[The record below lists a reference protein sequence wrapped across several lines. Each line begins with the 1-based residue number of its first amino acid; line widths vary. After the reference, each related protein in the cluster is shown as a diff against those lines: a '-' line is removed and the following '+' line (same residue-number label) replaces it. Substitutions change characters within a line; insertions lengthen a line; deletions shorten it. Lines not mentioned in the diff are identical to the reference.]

1 MLFDFLKKGLPPMP
15 SQCAMKLKNILEI
28 KCLNGDSNYSAHHNI
43 TVVGSS
49 NIYWLQLYSET
60 GILLKNVTSK
70 TADFNYSISGID
82 HHIKLKAFI
91 TAINR
96 QGRSDS
102 VVLEGAVDERTIGTM
117 EGNQLLL

>member
-1 MLFDFLKKGLPPMP
+1 MP
-15 SQCAMKLKNILEI
+15 SQCVMKLKNILEI
-28 KCLNGDSNYSAHHNI
+28 KCLNGDSNYSVNHNI

-70 TADFNYSISGID
+70 TADFNCSISGID
-82 HHIKLKAFI
+82 HHIKLKAII

-102 VVLEGAVDERTIGTM
+102 VVLEGAVDEKTIGTM